1 MTEILFETELS
12 QLKIIVCGKLIPDL
26 KNMAT
31 FEENKL
37 DYWKALKLISVD
49 VSKQNMVK

>member
-1 MTEILFETELS
+1 MWEIDSGF
-12 QLKIIVCGKLIPDL
+12 